1 MYQALRFVM
10 NAGFKAAGYN
20 GVRSTPS
27 VHVRYINLYM
37 HSQTIVCCAG
47 RKEEALTKHDWDV
60 CQKEDQVDQ
69 IMLAFPDR

>member
-37 HSQTIVCCAG
+37 HSQRIVAVRAEKERILQNMIGMCV
-47 RKEEALTKHDWDV
+47 RKK
-60 CQKEDQVDQ
+60 
-69 IMLAFPDR
+69 IR